1 MVAPDSKPEME
12 GRQRDRVPV
21 YLRGSS
27 LLQVSQV
34 SQPFPLGRDQKE
46 GKILLAVLRV
56 TEKAPATPA

>member
-27 LLQVSQV
+27 LLQVSQI
-34 SQPFPLGRDQKE
+34 SQPFPLGRDQE
-46 GKILLAVLRV
+46 YGKILAVLRV
-56 TEKAPATPA
+56 TEKPPATPA

>member
-27 LLQVSQV
+27 LLQVSQI
-34 SQPFPLGRDQKE
+34 SQPFLLGRDQEE
-46 GKILLAVLRV
+46 GKTLAVLRV
-56 TEKAPATPA
+56 TEKPPATPA